1 MQPQANIRTTST
13 GSLSIADRF
22 PYWADVVTQT
32 FVALECDTPDKQ
44 RFAGTIR
51 HRSIGCIG
59 IADVCATAQRARRT
73 VSAIATA
80 PSDDLIVVLHLQG
93 PCRVGQNVNVAE
105 LNPGEGVSVAA
116 DESYFFEFPQP
127 FRQIVLK
134 MPASLLRAGQAPL
147 VRKPAF
153 HLGAGP
159 GKLLRHLALSV
170 LDDPAYVSGEEEFGI
185 ERAFAELLRS
195 ATLVERD
202 EGSADRPT
210 RYAAA
215 LSFIKRHLSDPTL
228 NPDAVAAHL
237 GISRRSLA
245 RDFAGRGATVE
256 RAIWSARLDAAKRDL
271 ADPRLRAASITQIAF
286 SWAFNDTAHFSRS
299 FSQAYGMT
307 PKRFRDISLRSS

>member
-1 MQPQANIRTTST
+1 MQQANVRTTST

-32 FVALECDTPDKQ
+32 FVALECDTPDQ
-44 RFAGTIR
+44 SRFAGTIR

-73 VSAIATA
+73 VSSIATA
-80 PSDDLIVVLHLQG
+80 PSNDLIVVLHLHG

-105 LNPGEGVSVAA
+105 LRPGEGVSVAA
-116 DESYFFEFPQP
+116 DESYFFEFSQP
-127 FRQIVLK
+127 FRQLVLK
-134 MPASLLRAGQAPL
+134 MPSFLLRAGQAPSL
-147 VRKPAF
+147 RKPAF
-153 HLGAGP
+153 HLGAGS

-170 LDDPAYVSGEEEFGI
+170 LDDPACVSGEEELGI

-195 ATLVERD
+195 ATLVDRD
-202 EGSADRPT
+202 GEGVADRPS

-215 LSFIKRHLSDPTL
+215 LSFIKRSLSDPAL
-228 NPDAVAAHL
+228 NPNSVAAHL
-237 GISRRSLA
+237 RISRRSLA
-245 RDFAGRGATVE
+245 RDFAERGATVE
-256 RAIWSARLDAAKRDL
+256 RAIWRARLDAAKRDL
-271 ADPRLRAASITQIAF
+271 ADPRLRASSITQIAF

-307 PKRFRDISLRSS
+307 PKRFRDISLPSS